1 MRTLIDFDD
10 APVFAIPAAGGV
22 REGVLVEGPQGWGE
36 FSPPVDSDDALAARW
51 LTAAMEPSTVGW
63 PDAIRGRVPVA
74 VAIPEVDPA
83 TAHRL
88 VTTGRS
94 GCARVAVGARHDS
107 RAADADRV
115 SAVRDAQRPGAA
127 VRCVIE
133 ATDADEAIAAIT
145 RLDRAAGGLEMVELY
160 GGSLEVVAAVRR
172 GVDVPV
178 AVDALLLREAG
189 PQAEAAD
196 IAVLRCGPL
205 GGVRR
210 ALRRAEALGLPCVV
224 NLAGLTSIGM
234 AGDVALAAALP
245 DLPFA
250 CGPAA
255 VSPTDGDVVAEA
267 RSLVPADGYLP
278 AAPTPAAPDPARV
291 ARYTVTDPATVGRWR
306 DLLRRAAAS

>member
-10 APVFAIPAAGGV
+10 APVFAIPAAGGAH
-22 REGVLVEGPQGWGE
+22 EGVLVEGPQGWGE
-36 FSPPVDSDDALAARW
+36 FSPPADSDDALAARW

-83 TAHRL
+83 TAARL
-88 VTTGRS
+88 AGAGGG
-94 GCARVAVGARHDS
+94 GCARVTVGATRDS
-107 RAADADRV
+107 RGADADRV
-115 SAVRDAQRPGAA
+115 SAVRDAQGGTAL
-127 VRCVIE
+127 RCVVE
-133 ATDADEAIAAIT
+133 AADVDELIAAIT
-145 RLDRAAGGLEMVELY
+145 LLDKAAGGLEMVELN
-160 GGSLEVVAAVRR
+160 GCSVEIAAAVRR
-172 GVDVPV
+172 GVDVPI
-178 AVDALLLREAG
+178 AVDAMLLSEAG
-189 PQAEAAD
+189 PHADAAD
-196 IAVLRCGPL
+196 IAVLRCGSL

-210 ALRRAEALGLPCVV
+210 ALRRAEALGLPYVV

-234 AGDVALAAALP
+234 AGDVALAAVLP

-255 VSPTDGDVVAEA
+255 VSPADGDVVAEA

-278 AAPTPAAPDPARV
+278 AAPSPAAPDPVRL
-291 ARYTVTDPATVGRWR
+291 ARYTVTDPATIGRWR